1 MQVLRTFFLTMT
13 TAKLLY
19 DLQELDQQLD
29 ILSQRL
35 SVISESL
42 GDRNTLVVLEERV
55 VESQESVRI
64 LQSEHRNMEMTA
76 DSTREKITSV
86 ETSLYDGSA
95 RQPRELQNLDL
106 ELGVLK
112 RELVS
117 LEDKIIESLE
127 TLDPIREELRERS
140 ESLKEDEVIWDN
152 VQQELAHEKEDIQT
166 SLNSLKKQRQ
176 QVGRKLGSLDLQ
188 LYERLRLTKGGQAV
202 ARMERGICRAC
213 SMALPTHQL
222 QRVRVSR
229 EPVLCS
235 SCGRILCGG

>member
-1 MQVLRTFFLTMT
+1 MT

-140 ESLKEDEVIWDN
+140 EALKEDEVIW
-152 VQQELAHEKEDIQT
+152 
-166 SLNSLKKQRQ
+166 
-176 QVGRKLGSLDLQ
+176 
-188 LYERLRLTKGGQAV
+188 
-202 ARMERGICRAC
+202 
-213 SMALPTHQL
+213 
-222 QRVRVSR
+222 
-229 EPVLCS
+229 
-235 SCGRILCGG
+235 